1 MKYAFM
7 VVVLLTLL
15 YNGLLLYVEQH
26 MGEKNYSD
34 VYNNPNIVWSS
45 RGLYDDS
52 SEQNTI
58 QSFKKAFEKGF
69 SGVEV
74 DCYYD
79 VLLDKFIVSHGQ
91 HKNSDGTNK
100 YALKDGELLTL
111 KEVFSVLGEG
121 HYFWVDYKN
130 LDRLN
135 EEESL
140 KAIKQLNK
148 ITSTDKLKERIYL
161 EGSTPNHLEYYSDA
175 GYKTLFAFGPLRE
188 KHPLASI
195 SSNFYKMIFYF
206 YDMSAIAI
214 QYGSVENPKYGAK
227 AEKNLKGIPVFLF
240 HVPNETALLK
250 ELAKKDEVRVML
262 VGRDKSI
269 NRTDIVKSKEGD

>member
-1 MKYAFM
+1 M
-7 VVVLLTLL
+7 
-15 YNGLLLYVEQH
+15 YVEQH
-26 MGEKNYSD
+26 MNEKNYSN

-45 RGLYDDS
+45 RGLYETS
-52 SEQNTI
+52 SEQNTM
-58 QSFKKAFEKGF
+58 QSFKRAFDKGF
-69 SGVEV
+69 IGVEV

-79 VLLDKFIVSHGQ
+79 VSLDKFIISHGQ
-91 HKNSDGTNK
+91 KKKSDGTSK
-100 YALKDGELLTL
+100 YALKNGKLLTL
-111 KEVFSVLGEG
+111 EEVFSTLGEG

-135 EEESL
+135 EEES
-140 KAIKQLNK
+140 KKSIKRLEK
-148 ITSTDKLKERIYL
+148 IGSLHNLKERIYL
-161 EGSTPNHLEYYSDA
+161 EGSTPNHLAYYSDA

-188 KHPLASI
+188 NHMLSSL

-214 QYGSVENPKYGAK
+214 EYGSVENPKYGEK

-250 ELAKKDEVRVML
+250 ELAKKEEVRVLL
-262 VGRDKSI
+262 VGRDKSV
-269 NRTDIVKSKEGD
+269 NRTDILRAK